1 MQEEIEKLRKEN
13 KEQKEQLEMIEYF
26 YGENSLIKRIK
37 FYTKYIKEK
46 WKNGNNTN
54 IRKNDTSRN
63 NKIHNNG
70 ASNTWNDKI
79 NNLLNNEKIKGEI
92 KNG

>member
-1 MQEEIEKLRKEN
+1 MEEIEKLRKEN
-13 KEQKEQLEMIEYF
+13 KELKEELEMIEYF

-54 IRKNDTSRN
+54 IRNNDTGGN
-63 NKIHNNG
+63 NKIHNNSTCD
-70 ASNTWNDKI
+70 AWNNEI
-79 NNLLNNEKIKGEI
+79 NNLFNDKKIEKEK
-92 KNG
+92 